1 MTATV
6 TFLTE
11 TPFHSKVM
19 SHISALSNDK
29 SIQARQ
35 FALAYAG
42 SFAQAHAARSR
53 GPFEKSGSIDLF
65 AKMIQKGLSDAAPAV
80 RNSAREGFWVFH
92 SLWKDRGD
100 KYVPT

>member
-19 SHISALSNDK
+19 PHISALSNDK
-29 SIQARQ
+29 NIQARQ
-35 FALAYAG
+35 FALVYAT
-42 SFAQAHAARSR
+42 SFAQAHGAKSR
-53 GPFEKSGSIDLF
+53 GPFEKSGGIDLLS
-65 AKMIQKGLSDAAPAV
+65 KMIQKGFSDAAPAV

-92 SLWKDRGD
+92 SLWKDRGE
-100 KYVPT
+100 K